1 MDILY
6 IRFLYTVQQLSLA
19 LFAVQLQFFFTT
31 KKCRPLT
38 VDTFEKRYIFK
49 DSAFYLD

>member
-19 LFAVQLQFFFTT
+19 LFAVQLQIFFTT

-38 VDTFEKRYIFK
+38 TDTFEKNSFLKY
-49 DSAFYLD
+49 

>member
-1 MDILY
+1 MHTLYNSFLY
-6 IRFLYTVQQLSLA
+6 IVQQMSLA
-19 LFAVQLQFFFTT
+19 LFAVQLQIFFTA